1 MVDIKLESQKST
13 AGGSG
18 VRRVDAVG
26 RRWYTDQFK
35 ASVVEQCARSGVSV
49 AKVALGHGLNA
60 NLVRKWINAGR
71 VERRIDDASRLPVTL
86 IPVSVSDSPQQPGRG
101 DCVVMPALEL
111 RVGKLAVS
119 LSSGATAEQL
129 RAIVQ
134 ALQ

>member
-1 MVDIKLESQKST
+1 MATPTAPASGYDGEWIVHWATEKLEASNFLHHECRFKM
-13 AGGSG
+13 GSPDG
-18 VRRVDAVG
+18 
-26 RRWYTDQFK
+26 Y
-35 ASVVEQCARSGVSV
+35 

-71 VERRIDDASRLPVTL
+71 VERRIDDASSLPVAL
-86 IPVSVSDSPQQPGRG
+86 IPVSVSDSPQQPARG
-101 DCVVMPALEL
+101 VCVVMPALEL

>member
-1 MVDIKLESQKST
+1 MVDTKLESQKTT

-18 VRRVDAVG
+18 VRQIDAVG

-60 NLVRKWINAGR
+60 NLVRKWINAGH
-71 VERRIDDASRLPVTL
+71 VEQRIDHGSGQPVAL
-86 IPVSVSDSPQQPGRG
+86 IPVSVSDMPQQSAR
-101 DCVVMPALEL
+101 DDRIVMPALEL
-111 RVGKLAVS
+111 RVGKLVVS
-119 LSSGATAEQL
+119 LSSGSTAEQL
-129 RAIVQ
+129 SAIVQ

>member
-18 VRRVDAVG
+18 VRQIDAVG

-71 VERRIDDASRLPVTL
+71 VERRIDGASGLPFAL
-86 IPVSVSDSPQQPGRG
+86 IPVSVSDSPQQPARDGSI
-101 DCVVMPALEL
+101 VMPALEL

>member
-1 MVDIKLESQKST
+1 MVDTKLESQKST

-18 VRRVDAVG
+18 VRQIDAMG
-26 RRWYTDQFK
+26 RRWYTDHFK

-71 VERRIDDASRLPVTL
+71 VERRIDDASRLPVAL
-86 IPVSVSDSPQQPGRG
+86 IPVSVSDSPQQPARG
-101 DCVVMPALEL
+101 VCVVMPALEL